1 MHQQRFGA
9 RSEYRLQES
18 QRVKDSATLASVFAK
33 LKSLTVE
40 LEHRDPDG
48 GNKGSQVK
56 YTVNIQNAK
65 SVFRFDCP
73 NSECI
78 RGDFDLS
85 AEVAKAVRERRKV
98 VSGEKVCQG
107 WRSKVTIDSVRCQ
120 NVLRYKFTLGY

>member
-9 RSEYRLQES
+9 RSEYRQQEG
-18 QRVKDSATLASVFAK
+18 QRVKDSATLADTFRK
-33 LKSLTVE
+33 LKTLTVE
-40 LEHRDPDG
+40 IEHRDADG
-48 GNKGSQVK
+48 GNKGSRVK

-85 AEVAKAVRERRKV
+85 AEVAKAVRERRKT
-98 VSGEKVCQG
+98 VSGEMACQG
-107 WRSKVTIDSVRCQ
+107 WRSKVTINSVRCL
-120 NVLRYKFTLGY
+120 NVLRYKLTLGY